1 MKMPEK
7 KDFSSQLLPQL
18 ASDYPPP
25 IWSLSSPHL
34 IIGYRWICRISFH
47 IFHHICSK
55 WQCSEP
61 HIMYYTIF
69 GSGFSTYLPLG
80 VDQANLVIYTLN
92 FVLVLLGNATC
103 TGMMYTTADWSSR
116 FLRNITTFTSE
127 FPHYWS
133 AILKIRGGILQIRE
147 WTTARGARFNI
158 SLLFCFVC
166 YIWQLW
172 LLLKQTKWAGLN
184 NWISSVFVCCKEMA
198 GFNYIIVIVWMWL
211 HEMKFVQI
219 IEQHWTNYLGGW
231 VAQSSLQGTAVFW
244 QYLFYDFLSGPWPR
258 ENAIAIHNVVV
269 SLSPGENGREHISV
283 P

>member
-1 MKMPEK
+1 MS
-7 KDFSSQLLPQL
+7 FLIFCSLLL
-18 ASDYPPP
+18 
-25 IWSLSSPHL
+25 
-34 IIGYRWICRISFH
+34 ICRSAWFI
-47 IFHHICSK
+47 K
-55 WQCSEP
+55 W
-61 HIMYYTIF
+61 
-69 GSGFSTYLPLG
+69 
-80 VDQANLVIYTLN
+80 
-92 FVLVLLGNATC
+92 AT
-103 TGMMYTTADWSSR
+103 
-116 FLRNITTFTSE
+116 
-127 FPHYWS
+127 
-133 AILKIRGGILQIRE
+133 
-147 WTTARGARFNI
+147 FNI